1 MSEEI
6 KDSVFYAG
14 KFSKQLD
21 EKRRITI
28 PAKWRFKGDDAE
40 NSYLAMLERIP
51 RCMLHI
57 DGRNV
62 RYGEMA

>member
-40 NSYLAMLERIP
+40 NSYLAGKTNADYVKRS
-51 RCMLHI
+51 
-57 DGRNV
+57 V
-62 RYGEMA
+62 RTI